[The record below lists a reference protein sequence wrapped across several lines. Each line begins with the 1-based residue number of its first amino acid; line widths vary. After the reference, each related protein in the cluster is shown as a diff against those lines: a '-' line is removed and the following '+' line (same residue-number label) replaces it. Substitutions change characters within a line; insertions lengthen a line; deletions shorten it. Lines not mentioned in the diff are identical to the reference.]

1 MMKKILSLLFLLSA
15 FVGKAQ
21 MYFPPINNASTWD
34 TISPQSLGWCTN
46 KIPDLY
52 NMLEEKKTKAFIVLK
67 DGKIVMEKYF
77 GTFTIDS
84 SWYWASAG
92 KSLVG
97 FMVGQAQ
104 EKGLLS
110 IEDSSSK
117 YLGQGFTSCPPEK
130 EGLIKIKHQLTM
142 TTGLDEKVPDLDC
155 TTPSCLNYKSDAGT
169 RWYYHNAPYKLLQTV
184 VANAS
189 GITFQ
194 QFTNQNVS
202 ARTGMYGL
210 WVNETFVSKPRNMAR
225 FGLLIL
231 NKGIWGTDTLLKD
244 RSYFTSMTNT
254 SQNLNQ
260 SYGYLWWLNGK
271 QSFMLPG
278 TSFVFAG
285 GIIPTAPSDMIA
297 ALGKNDQKIYVVP
310 SKNLVV
316 IRMGEDGNNNENDVP
331 IQIDTMIWNKLNEVM
346 CANNTSIAD
355 ITTSSMSVYPNP
367 FTDEI
372 TLDLSA
378 TESTEPIQ
386 IFNHIGQL
394 VMTRNVIGSDK
405 NITINLADLKTDIYF
420 IKHGNYQ
427 TKVVKY

>member
-1 MMKKILSLLFLLSA
+1 MMKKILSVLFLLSA
-15 FVGKAQ
+15 MIGKAQ
-21 MYFPPINNASTWD
+21 MYFPPINNASGWD
-34 TISPQSLGWCTN
+34 TISPQSLGWCTG
-46 KIPDLY
+46 KIPALY
-52 NMLEEKKTKAFIVLK
+52 NMLEEKNTKAFIVLK

-97 FMVGQAQ
+97 FILGQAQ

-155 TTPSCLNYKSDAGT
+155 TTPSCLQYKADAGT

-210 WVNETFVSKPRNMAR
+210 WVNDLFVSKPRNMAR

-244 RSYFTSMTNT
+244 RNYFNSMTNT

-278 TSFVFAG
+278 ASFVFAG
-285 GIIPTAPSDMIA
+285 SIVPTAPADMIA

-316 IRMGEDGNNNENDVP
+316 IRMGEDGNGNSNDVP
-331 IQIDTMIWNKLNEVM
+331 IQLDSMIWNRLNDVM
-346 CANNTSIAD
+346 CANNTSVTD
-355 ITTSSMSVYPNP
+355 ITSSNISVYPNP
-367 FTDEI
+367 FTNEI
-372 TLDLSA
+372 TLNLSA

-394 VMTRNVIGSDK
+394 VMTKNVIGSDK

-420 IKHGNYQ
+420 IKQGNYQ

>member
-1 MMKKILSLLFLLSA
+1 MMKKILSALFLVSA
-15 FVGKAQ
+15 LIGKAQ
-21 MYFPPINNASTWD
+21 MYFPPINNASNWD

-67 DGKIVMEKYF
+67 DGKIVMERYF

-92 KSLVG
+92 KSLVA

-155 TTPSCLNYKSDAGT
+155 TTPSCLKYKADAGT
-169 RWYYHNAPYKLLQTV
+169 KWYYHNAPYKLLQTV

-210 WVNETFVSKPRNMAR
+210 WVNDLFVSKPRNMAR

-244 RSYFTSMTNT
+244 RNYFTSMTNT

-271 QSFMLPG
+271 QTFMLPG
-278 TSFVFAG
+278 TSFVFVG
-285 GIIPTAPSDMIA
+285 SIVPTAPADMFA

-316 IRMGEDGNNNENDVP
+316 IRMGEDGNGNSNDVP
-331 IQIDTMIWNKLNEVM
+331 IQLDSMIWNRLNEVM
-346 CANNTSIAD
+346 CANNTAIKD
-355 ITTSSMSVYPNP
+355 ITSPSIPVYPNP
-367 FTDEI
+367 FTNEI
-372 TLDLSA
+372 TIDLSLA
-378 TESTEPIQ
+378 TSNEPIELY
-386 IFNHIGQL
+386 NHIGQQ
-394 VMTRNVIGSDK
+394 VATYTNDNKDK
-405 NITINLADLKTDIYF
+405 SITIPVAHLKAGIYF
-420 IKHGNYQ
+420 VKLGSYQ